1 MPEPLLRKVPSSE
14 MPPAYR
20 DRWAEAVRLRGE
32 GTLLEVGAN
41 APELIE
47 WYYDRFYGEVFQH
60 GRVDR
65 RTKELARLKLSTL
78 HGCAFCN
85 RGNRVAALKAGVTAD
100 QIAALPDAADPI
112 FSAADRAVLRL
123 AEEKALQTMAGA
135 LDGPLYRDL
144 HAHFDDGQ
152 IFELGMVMAILTGM
166 AKFLFVFDLVTREA
180 DCPIGHTNPPAP
192 PADRRDSS

>member
-1 MPEPLLRKVPSSE
+1 MPEPLLRRVPDSE
-14 MPPAYR
+14 MTPNFR
-20 DRWAEAVRLRGE
+20 DRWAEAVSLRGE

-47 WYYDRFYGEVFQH
+47 WYYDRFYGEVFHH

-85 RGNRVAALKAGVTAD
+85 RGNRVAALEAGVTAD
-100 QIAALPDAADPI
+100 QIAVLPDPTNPI
-112 FSAADRAVLRL
+112 FSQPDRAVLRL
-123 AEEKALQTMAGA
+123 AEQIALQNMAGA

-144 HAHFDDGQ
+144 RGHFDDGQ

-180 DCPIGHTNPPAP
+180 NCPIGHKNLPTAS
-192 PADRRDSS
+192 ADGRDSS